1 MSCAAIMTKTPLTIG
16 EHENVAE
23 AAKKLVAHRYT
34 NLPVVDAE
42 GRYAGMF
49 GIYELLG
56 LLVPRVALAGDLMAN
71 LRFIIDDPEE
81 LRNKFGEVGN
91 RRVGEAA
98 NRNAATL
105 HPDSP
110 EIEAIRLFCRNHS
123 SLPVVD
129 RDSGQVLGIVS
140 CWDAIRSLAAS
151 PAQA

>member
-1 MSCAAIMTKTPLTIG
+1 MSCEAIMTKAPLTIG
-16 EHENVAE
+16 EDESVAD
-23 AAKKLVAHRYT
+23 AAEKLVAHHYT

-81 LRNKFGEVGN
+81 LRRKFRDVRN
-91 RRVGEAA
+91 RRVFDVA
-98 NRNAATL
+98 NRNGAIL

-110 EIEAIRLFCRNHS
+110 WVEAIRLFCRNHS

-129 RDSGQVLGIVS
+129 RESGKVLGIVS
-140 CWDAIRSLAAS
+140 CWDAIRAIAGS
-151 PAQA
+151 PDQA